1 MHPLDKANQ
10 LIEQGDLEKALAT
23 LRRLLAKARRE
34 DDEIMLPIV
43 LSNLGQLY
51 LDLKRPK
58 AALKAL
64 EEGLSIAR
72 DEGGY
77 GPDELEVTLLNG
89 LGNVHHALGNK
100 ETALEHYEQ
109 ALVMAHELKDTNAE
123 GQILFNLGSHYTDIA
138 RPWDALAAFERY
150 FAILHPTKNLPGKLE
165 ALDIIN
171 RLYRE
176 TGQNEKEFDSLQQI
190 ISIAQQAKDRLREGL
205 ALLNLGVY
213 CQNRLRIQEA
223 VEYYH
228 RALATSRQP
237 PNPALEASSLSHLG
251 GAYQELDMDKEALN
265 HYEQALQ
272 VLDQAGG
279 ARHLEAEIH
288 DGMAHVYAVSNDWE
302 RQMSHLQKSLILA
315 REDRDG
321 RLERDGLLSLA
332 RLYDRV
338 GNLGEALRRCSEV
351 LAIDREHQNQLGM
364 GDALCY
370 MGELLRRIG
379 ETETAINQCQA
390 ALKLARKI
398 HHQGGIANA
407 LRGLARAYCDMG
419 RFDQAAPHFE
429 EAIEIYETA
438 RRDVLSPDWRTA
450 RLSVGHEV
458 YLDYMRLL
466 VEQNEFARALFF
478 AERRKA
484 RVFLDL
490 LVETRA
496 DVYQGVDPVA
506 RDRQEA
512 LARELHDLHE
522 QLKAHLK
529 MPEAERDVDLI
540 ASLEARRR
548 EAERAY
554 QINEAEIRR
563 CNPRYAS
570 LVAPD
575 VWELKRLQEVLLDEQ
590 TVVLEYVLD
599 EPKSWLFAVS
609 KSKLEVFSLPSKAE
623 IETQVDVLYEA
634 VTSKGEFISVASD
647 LYELLLKPAEEFI
660 LDKRLLI
667 VPDEKLHLIPFA
679 TLLTAPTKVDQAKGF
694 ADLPYLIRRNAIAYA
709 PSASVAGFLE
719 SDRRQRSHRWRQD
732 LIAFAFSESFI
743 VPKREVTRY
752 GPSALEAALAH
763 IRSDVFNPLPGTR
776 EEVVRIASLLDDDVA
791 HSLTRSVNL
800 YDGKSVK
807 IRLGPE
813 ATKSALLS
821 FFGPRAEPQPTR
833 FVHFATHGVVD
844 SVKPQFSGLIF
855 NPGKESSPYWQTFEI
870 FNARI
875 PSDLVVL
882 SACETGLGKVF
893 SGEGL
898 IGLARAFFYAGASS
912 VCPTLWPIDDPATA
926 NLMGRFY
933 GYLLKHRN
941 DNGSAIDKAEAL
953 RQAQLDL
960 IKGGGELSH
969 PYYWAA
975 FVLIGQ

>member
-10 LIEQGDLEKALAT
+10 LIEQGDLEKALVT
-23 LRRLLAKARRE
+23 LRRLLAKARQE

-43 LSNLGQLY
+43 LANLGQLY

-58 AALKAL
+58 EALKAL

-72 DEGGY
+72 EEGY
-77 GPDELEVTLLNG
+77 GPDELEAALLNN

-100 ETALEHYEQ
+100 ETAHEHYEQ
-109 ALVMAHELKDTNAE
+109 ALAMARELKDTKVE
-123 GQILFNLGSHYTDIA
+123 SQILFNLGSYYTDVG
-138 RPWDALAAFERY
+138 RPLDALAAFERY
-150 FAILHPTKNLPGKLE
+150 LSILPTQTNLPEKLE
-165 ALDIIN
+165 ALDIVTH
-171 RLYRE
+171 LYRE
-176 TGQNEKEFDSLQQI
+176 TGQSEKEFESLQQI
-190 ISIAQQAKDRLREGL
+190 FSIAQKTKDRFREGVV
-205 ALLNLGVY
+205 LLNLGIY
-213 CQNRLRIQEA
+213 CQNRLRLQEA

-228 RALATSRQP
+228 QALVTSRQP
-237 PNPALEASSLSHLG
+237 PNPALEGSSLSHLG
-251 GAYQELDMDKEALN
+251 HAYLELDMDEEALN

-272 VLDQAGG
+272 ILDQAGG
-279 ARHLEAEIH
+279 ARYLEADIH
-288 DGMAHVYAVSNDWE
+288 NGMAHLYARSDDWE
-302 RQMSHLQKSLILA
+302 RQMNHLQKSLTLA
-315 REDRDG
+315 REARDG
-321 RLERDGLLSLA
+321 RLEREALLSLA
-332 RLYDRV
+332 HLYEGV
-338 GNLGEALRRCSEV
+338 GNMREALQRCSEV
-351 LAIDREHQNQLGM
+351 LAIDREHQNQLRM

-379 ETETAINQCQA
+379 ETELAINQCEW
-390 ALKLARKI
+390 ALKLAREI

-407 LRGLARAYCDMG
+407 LRGLARAYCDKG

-429 EAIEIYETA
+429 EAIEIYETS
-438 RRDVLSPDWRTA
+438 RRNMLSPDWRTA
-450 RLSVGHEV
+450 RSSIGHEV
-458 YLDYMRLL
+458 YLDYIRLL
-466 VEQNEFARALFF
+466 VEQKELARALFF

-496 DVYQGVDPVA
+496 EVYQGVDPAA
-506 RDRQEA
+506 RDKQEA
-512 LARELHDLHE
+512 LARELRDLHE
-522 QLKAHLK
+522 QLTAQLT
-529 MPEAERDVDLI
+529 MPEAKRDVALVV
-540 ASLEARRR
+540 SLEARQR
-548 EAERAY
+548 EAELAY

-563 CNPRYAS
+563 HNPRYAS

-575 VWELKRLQEVLLDEQ
+575 VWEVKRLQEVLLDEQ
-590 TVVLEYVLD
+590 TVLLEYVLD
-599 EPKSWLFAVS
+599 EPKSWLFVVS
-609 KSKLEVFSLPSKAE
+609 KNKLEVFPLPSKEE
-623 IETQVDVLYEA
+623 IETQVDELYAA
-634 VTSKGEFISVASD
+634 VKDKGEFISVASD
-647 LYELLLKPAEEFI
+647 LYEQLLKPAEELI

-667 VPDEKLHLIPFA
+667 VPDEKLHFIPFA
-679 TLLTAPTKVDQAKGF
+679 TLLTAPIKLQQSIRF

-719 SDRRQRSHRWRQD
+719 SDRRQRSHTWLHE
-732 LIAFAFSESFI
+732 LIAFAFAESFI
-743 VPKREVTRY
+743 VPKREVTRD
-752 GPSALEAALAH
+752 GPSSLEAALAH
-763 IRSDVFNPLPGTR
+763 IRSSGVFSPLPGTR
-776 EEVVRIASLLDDDVA
+776 KEVVRIASLLDDDVA

-855 NPGKESSPYWQTFEI
+855 NPGKESNPYWQTFEI

-893 SGEGL
+893 NGEGL
-898 IGLARAFFYAGASS
+898 IGLARAFFYAGAAT
-912 VCPTLWPIDDPATA
+912 VCPTLWAVDDESTSD
-926 NLMGRFY
+926 LMQRFY

-941 DNGSAIDKAEAL
+941 DNS
-953 RQAQLDL
+953 
-960 IKGGGELSH
+960 SS
-969 PYYWAA
+969 
-975 FVLIGQ
+975 